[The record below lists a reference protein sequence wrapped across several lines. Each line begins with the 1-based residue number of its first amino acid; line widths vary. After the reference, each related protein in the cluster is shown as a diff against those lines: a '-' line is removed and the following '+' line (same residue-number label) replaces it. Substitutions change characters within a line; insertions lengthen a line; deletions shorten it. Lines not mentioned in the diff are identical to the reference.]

1 MVCSCC
7 EMSLV
12 IKGYSENGTNLKVN
26 ENSIAL
32 LYNKECEP
40 QHIMQVIVEF

>member
-1 MVCSCC
+1 
-7 EMSLV
+7 MSLV

-32 LYNKECEP
+32 LYNKEREP